1 MASDCLAVRWGAVL
15 VGLLCS
21 WAGSGCSAKSH
32 TMPLMIASYLNQP
45 LPELPEGGNWINS
58 ARPITLQSLRGKVV
72 WIEFSFLS

>member
-1 MASDCLAVRWGAVL
+1 
-15 VGLLCS
+15 
-21 WAGSGCSAKSH
+21 
-32 TMPLMIASYLNQP
+32 MPLMIASYLNQP